1 MMPNR
6 DHDSLQSAKLLLIEF
21 LRFTRLLQIMLQK
34 RSIIFGTCVLGAGV
48 IHTISSLRAIQ
59 HKEVTLEYR
68 PDALQQNRVDALTLE
83 DVIHVGAVAVQLLC
97 KPRNATPLTAQL
109 FLNFFPDVY
118 HHSRPD
124 LWQQFPVAHWLYNN
138 QHETRTSSLQP
149 IPILDCL
156 LIIACT
162 ATTVKRPLHHGT

>member
-21 LRFTRLLQIMLQK
+21 LPFTRLLQIMLQK

-48 IHTISSLRAIQ
+48 IHTISSLREIQ

-83 DVIHVGAVAVQLLC
+83 DVIHVGAVAVQPLRQPRRAVALPPKFGLNFLSDMNHHLC
-97 KPRNATPLTAQL
+97 SFSATPPPRGAVLVINVTHYQR
-109 FLNFFPDVY
+109 VI
-118 HHSRPD
+118 
-124 LWQQFPVAHWLYNN
+124 N
-138 QHETRTSSLQP
+138 QSVVNR
-149 IPILDCL
+149 
-156 LIIACT
+156 
-162 ATTVKRPLHHGT
+162 